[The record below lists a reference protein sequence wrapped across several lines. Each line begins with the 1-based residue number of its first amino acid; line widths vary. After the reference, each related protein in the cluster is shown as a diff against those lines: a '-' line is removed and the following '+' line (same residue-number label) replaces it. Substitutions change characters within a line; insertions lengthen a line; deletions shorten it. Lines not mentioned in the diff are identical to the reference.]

1 MSRDPMPEPG
11 GRTGQPLRYA
21 ELHCITNFT
30 FLRGASHPQELVAQA
45 WELGYDA
52 LAITDEC
59 SVAGVVRAHMAV
71 QKIAAARKAANGG
84 QEVKALQLL
93 IGAEFRLECGLRFV
107 ALAIDRRGY
116 ARLCRLIT
124 RGRRAATKGEYSLT
138 RADLEELG
146 LEQCFVLWL
155 PGAQPREEEARW
167 LAEHVARVRIAVEL
181 LCAGTDREHLAM
193 LEDIGRR
200 AGLRLVATGDV
211 HMHSRARRKLQDTV
225 TAIRLGVSVAEA
237 GWHLYPNGER
247 YLREP
252 KRLTRLYAAELLA
265 ETVEIA
271 AECHFSLAELRYE
284 YPHELVPAGETPTS
298 HLRKLT
304 EAGAL
309 WRWPQGVPASERAG
323 IEKELALIAELS
335 YEAFFLTV
343 HDIVKYARGKNILC
357 QGRGSAANSLVCYCL
372 GVTAVDPKRGAVML
386 FERFISKERSEPP
399 DIDID
404 FEHDRREEVIQ
415 HIYTKYGRER
425 AAIAATVIMYR
436 PRSALRDLGKVFG
449 LSAAESGN
457 LAKVMQWWD
466 GCDTIPER
474 LREAGFDP
482 ASPVLAQMLPLA
494 RELVAFPGFPRHLSQ
509 HVGGFV
515 ISQGPLAELV
525 PVENASMADR
535 TVVQWDKDD
544 LNDLG
549 LLKVD
554 VLALGMLSALRRAFD
569 LVNAW
574 RGTKYTLG
582 ELPAED
588 PRVYEMI
595 SRADTIGV
603 FQIESRAQMSM
614 LPRLRP
620 REFYDLVIEVAIVRP
635 GPIQGDMVHPY
646 LRRRV
651 GLEPVDY
658 PSDEIRAALQRT
670 LGVPI
675 FQEQVMQIAIIA
687 AGFSPGEADALRRAM
702 GAWKRSGGIDHFK
715 DRLLGGMRAR
725 DYPEDFANRI
735 FQQMLGFGEYGFP
748 ECVVGET
755 RVVDADTGRW
765 PTIDEVMSGRV
776 ALKATVA
783 CDDAWRLRKRGV
795 VGIKSSGE
803 KQVWRLRT
811 ALGHEIV
818 ATAEHPFMTLGGW
831 RKLGELRS
839 GDSIAA
845 ARSLPVSG
853 QRRWPRHQIL
863 VLADLIAEGNLCH
876 PNTFYFYTT
885 AAWHCHEF
893 VRAVER
899 FPNTRAVIER
909 RRSCFSVRVRRID
922 RKRPAGAVVWARR
935 LGLWG
940 CGAREKFLPPVVFEL
955 HNRDIALLLARLWEG
970 DGGFSLKGHAS
981 YDTASKRLAL
991 EVQHLL
997 LRLGIVARLYRRVR
1011 PYKGR
1016 KLEHNVITVTGEE
1029 PLRLFWRH
1037 IGRRF
1042 LDPEKRRCS
1051 ELLARSRN
1059 GRMSRD
1065 VIPVEVRAIIRRE
1078 RDAAGMA
1085 WSEIGRISGL
1095 GMREIQ
1101 ARTGLKGGFRRFV
1114 IDRLAVVLHS
1124 RELAQLAR
1132 SDVYWDKVVSI
1143 ESMGRQATYDLQ
1155 IEGNHNFLANN
1166 LVVHNSHAASFALL
1180 VYDSAWLKHFE
1191 PAAFACALLNSQ
1203 PMGFYAPAQLVRDA
1217 RAHGVEVRAVDVCAS
1232 DWDCA
1237 LEGCEGGQP
1246 ALRLGMR
1253 LVKSLAEAA
1262 AQRVVAARKERP
1274 FVDVQEL
1281 AERAAL
1287 DRGDLEALAA
1297 AGAFAALSGN
1307 RHLAFWEV
1315 AGIERMA
1322 SSAANAEIE
1331 HAASI
1336 GVNAGIEHA
1345 ASIAVTASS
1354 QPVRCVLELGVRTG
1368 HRAEGQ
1374 PLLPAP
1380 TEGER
1385 IVADYA
1391 SIGLTLGRH
1400 PLALL
1405 RERLR
1410 KKLLLSANELQCV
1423 AHGKAVRTAGIV
1435 LMRQRPQTAS
1445 GVTFLTLEDETGQ
1458 VNIIVWERIGRE
1470 QRRAL
1475 LESRLLEV
1483 QGEWQRQEEVAHLI
1497 ARRLIDRTSLLG
1509 ELLTRSRDFH

>member
-1 MSRDPMPEPG
+1 MGP
-11 GRTGQPLRYA
+11 PLRYA

-45 WELGYDA
+45 WALGYEA

-71 QKIAAARKAANGG
+71 KKIAAAQKADNGG

-107 ALAIDRRGY
+107 ALVIDRRGY

-146 LEQCFVLWL
+146 LEQCFVLWV

-167 LAEHVARVRIAVEL
+167 LAERLPGVRIAVEL
-181 LCAGTDREHLAM
+181 LCEGTDREHLAT
-193 LEDIGRR
+193 LEGIGHRLD
-200 AGLRLVATGDV
+200 LRLVATGDV
-211 HMHSRARRKLQDTV
+211 HMHTRARRRLQDAV
-225 TAIRLGVSVAEA
+225 TSIRLGVPVAAA

-252 KRLTRLYAAELLA
+252 QRLAKLYPPELLT
-265 ETVEIA
+265 ETVAIVS
-271 AECHFSLAELRYE
+271 ECHFSLDELRYE
-284 YPHELVPAGETPTS
+284 YPHELVPVGETPTS

-309 WRWPQGVPASERAG
+309 WRWPEGVPQSARAG
-323 IEKELALIAELS
+323 IEKELALIAELR

-343 HDIVKYARGKNILC
+343 RDIVKFAQGENILC

-372 GVTAVDPKRGAVML
+372 GVTAVDPKRGAVLL

-415 HIYTKYGRER
+415 HIYKKYSRER

-449 LSAAESGN
+449 LSPDECGD

-466 GCDTIPER
+466 GGETIPER

-482 ASPVLAQMLPLA
+482 DSPVLAQLLPLA

-515 ISQGPLAELV
+515 ISEGPLEELV
-525 PVENASMADR
+525 PVENASMVDR

-569 LVNAW
+569 LVNAY
-574 RGTKYTLG
+574 RGTSHTLG
-582 ELPAED
+582 KLPPEQ
-588 PRVYEMI
+588 PEVYAMI

-620 REFYDLVIEVAIVRP
+620 KEFYDLVIEVAIVRP

-646 LRRRV
+646 LRRRA
-651 GLEPVDY
+651 GLEPINY
-658 PSDEIRAALQRT
+658 PNPEIRAALERT

-675 FQEQVMQIAIIA
+675 FQEQVMQIAIVA
-687 AGFSPGEADALRRAM
+687 AGFSAGEADALRRAM

-725 DYPEDFANRI
+725 NYPEEFANRI

-748 ECVVGET
+748 E
-755 RVVDADTGRW
+755 
-765 PTIDEVMSGRV
+765 
-776 ALKATVA
+776 
-783 CDDAWRLRKRGV
+783 
-795 VGIKSSGE
+795 
-803 KQVWRLRT
+803 
-811 ALGHEIV
+811 
-818 ATAEHPFMTLGGW
+818 
-831 RKLGELRS
+831 
-839 GDSIAA
+839 
-845 ARSLPVSG
+845 
-853 QRRWPRHQIL
+853 
-863 VLADLIAEGNLCH
+863 
-876 PNTFYFYTT
+876 
-885 AAWHCHEF
+885 
-893 VRAVER
+893 
-899 FPNTRAVIER
+899 
-909 RRSCFSVRVRRID
+909 
-922 RKRPAGAVVWARR
+922 
-935 LGLWG
+935 
-940 CGAREKFLPPVVFEL
+940 
-955 HNRDIALLLARLWEG
+955 
-970 DGGFSLKGHAS
+970 
-981 YDTASKRLAL
+981 
-991 EVQHLL
+991 
-997 LRLGIVARLYRRVR
+997 
-1011 PYKGR
+1011 
-1016 KLEHNVITVTGEE
+1016 
-1029 PLRLFWRH
+1029 
-1037 IGRRF
+1037 
-1042 LDPEKRRCS
+1042 
-1051 ELLARSRN
+1051 
-1059 GRMSRD
+1059 
-1065 VIPVEVRAIIRRE
+1065 
-1078 RDAAGMA
+1078 
-1085 WSEIGRISGL
+1085 
-1095 GMREIQ
+1095 
-1101 ARTGLKGGFRRFV
+1101 
-1114 IDRLAVVLHS
+1114 
-1124 RELAQLAR
+1124 
-1132 SDVYWDKVVSI
+1132 
-1143 ESMGRQATYDLQ
+1143 
-1155 IEGNHNFLANN
+1155 
-1166 LVVHNSHAASFALL
+1166 SHAASFALL

-1191 PAAFACALLNSQ
+1191 PAAFTCALLNSQ

-1217 RAHGVEVRAVDVCAS
+1217 RAHGVEVRAVDVCVS
-1232 DWDCA
+1232 DWDCT
-1237 LEGCEGGQP
+1237 LERCLDGQP

-1253 LVKSLAEAA
+1253 LVKSLAQFGAK
-1262 AQRVVAARKERP
+1262 RLVVARRERA
-1274 FVDVQEL
+1274 FSSVQEL

-1315 AGIERMA
+1315 AGTE
-1322 SSAANAEIE
+1322 
-1331 HAASI
+1331 
-1336 GVNAGIEHA
+1336 GKPTPGL
-1345 ASIAVTASS
+1345 
-1354 QPVRCVLELGVRTG
+1354 LELGVRTG
-1368 HRAEGQ
+1368 PSAEGQ

-1380 TEGER
+1380 TEAER

-1391 SIGLTLGRH
+1391 SVGLTLGRH

-1410 KKLLLSANELQCV
+1410 QKQLLSANELQCV
-1423 AHGKAVRTAGIV
+1423 AHGREVRTAGIV

-1445 GVTFLTLEDETGQ
+1445 GVTFVTIEDETGQ
-1458 VNIIVWERIGRE
+1458 VNIIVWERVGRE

-1483 QGEWQRQEEVAHLI
+1483 QGEWQRQDEVMHLI
-1497 ARRLIDRTSLLG
+1497 ARRLIDRTKMLG
-1509 ELLTRSRDFH
+1509 ELLTRSRDFQ